1 MPLVY
6 LPSTE
11 SDLRWLRQYYE
22 QVFVAG
28 VQAARQHIYATE
40 AALLANPYLGR
51 QGSDNTNVR
60 SLPISRTPF
69 VFVYRVDTNEI
80 QILRVWDTRRD
91 SGD

>member
-1 MPLVY
+1 MLLVY

-28 VQAARQHIYATE
+28 VPAARQHIYATE

-51 QGSDNTNVR
+51 KGSDSTNVR
-60 SLPISRTPF
+60 LLPISRTPF
-69 VFVYRVDTNEI
+69 VFVYRVNKNEI